1 MTAKQIAKILNKF
14 NDDIIVSAW
23 FFVTNETKAIVLH
36 ENVLYL
42 TDDAEFV
49 IDEISAQISADVEDF
64 IIYKEE

>member
-1 MTAKQIAKILNKF
+1 MTAKQIAKILSKF
-14 NDDIIVSAW
+14 NDDTIVSAW

-42 TDDAEFV
+42 TDDAESV
-49 IDEISAQISADVEDF
+49 IDGISAQISTDIEDF